1 MCLMNARLLSQKDD
15 IKCYKLVKINEDGV
29 MTSPFRTTKTW
40 KVGRTY
46 QIRNDVPPDTWDDHQ
61 EAYVVNGKAYH
72 TYKNYAHARENAS
85 LLPCFKWAIIECIIP
100 KTSKYTYIGGSSVDL
115 KGKPIYHY
123 ASQKLKTVT
132 VIESGDCEW

>member
-1 MCLMNARLLSQKDD
+1 MCLMHARLLSQKDD

-40 KVGRTY
+40 KVRRTY
-46 QIRNDVPPDTWDDHQ
+46 VPPDTWDG
-61 EAYVVNGKAYH
+61 YNGTSVVKGKAYH
-72 TYKNYAHARENAS
+72 TYKNYAHAREHAS

-100 KTSKYTYIGGSSVDL
+100 KTSKYTYIGGSSFDS
-115 KGKPIYHY
+115 KGNPIYHY

-132 VIESGDCEW
+132 ILESGESEW